1 MNSLDCSNQAKYE
14 KDMVDYGHFCYWE
27 HVGTLAAAGENLA
40 QTGGTSE
47 YRQGKYA
54 GSS

>member
-1 MNSLDCSNQAKYE
+1 MAVYVMGALS
-14 KDMVDYGHFCYWE
+14 
-27 HVGTLAAAGENLA
+27 TLAAAEENLT